1 MHRALVPQSIAAVLL
16 LLSSLRPRGRK
27 KEIKLPL
34 CFSLSVARIE
44 KETEKK
50 KKNLSCWAPPVS
62 LRCADWRG
70 SVPGTDANPPCQ
82 VGGITGAAIA
92 FDG

>member
-1 MHRALVPQSIAAVLL
+1 MHRALVPQSIAAVPL
-16 LLSSLRPRGRK
+16 LLSPLRPRK

-50 KKNLSCWAPPVS
+50 KKKPL
-62 LRCADWRG
+62 LL
-70 SVPGTDANPPCQ
+70 
-82 VGGITGAAIA
+82 GAARLPPLR
-92 FDG
+92 

>member
-16 LLSSLRPRGRK
+16 LLSPLRPRGRK

-50 KKNLSCWAPPVS
+50 KKIPL
-62 LRCADWRG
+62 LL
-70 SVPGTDANPPCQ
+70 
-82 VGGITGAAIA
+82 GAARLPPLR
-92 FDG
+92 